1 MINFVK
7 GKLVEILDNKIIVET
22 GGVGFDIFFPSSNI
36 VNLPELDTEIKIY
49 TFMNV
54 KEDEISLYGFL
65 TKEDKEMF
73 LKLLTVNSVGP
84 KGALNIISKLGF
96 STLIKAIANEDASL
110 ISSVPGIGQK
120 TASKICIEL
129 GDKIRK
135 LNFDSKLDNIK
146 ANNDENKKIQNVR
159 EEAIEALIKLGYKEN
174 KAREILSSLDLTGD
188 ETSSDILKL
197 ALKK

>member
-7 GKLVEILDNKIIVET
+7 GKLVEIFDNKIIVET

-135 LNFDSKLDNIK
+135 LNFDSKLDIIK
-146 ANNDENKKIQNVR
+146 ANNDGNKKIQNVR

>member
-1 MINFVK
+1 MISFIN
-7 GKLVEILDNKIIVET
+7 GKLKEVLKDRIVVET
-22 GGVGFDIFFPSSNI
+22 NGVGFDIFFPASNFR
-36 VNLPELDTEIKIY
+36 NLPEIDEDIKVY
-49 TFMNV
+49 TYMNV
-54 KEDEISLYGFL
+54 KEDELSLYGFL
-65 TKEDKEMF
+65 TKEDREMF
-73 LKLLTVNSVGP
+73 LKLLTVNGVGP